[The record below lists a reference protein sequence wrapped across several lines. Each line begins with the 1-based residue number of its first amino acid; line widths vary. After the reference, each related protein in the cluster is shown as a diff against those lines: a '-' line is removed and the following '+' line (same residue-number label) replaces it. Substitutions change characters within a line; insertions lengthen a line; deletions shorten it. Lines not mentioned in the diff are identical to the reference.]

1 MAGLRWLLLL
11 LFFGKDII
19 HIQQYAFR
27 YLPIC
32 TGLPDFSKARRAGLF
47 LAALLEK
54 IFIPPEAK
62 EVNLKMVPTVV
73 PSVIKYHACN

>member
-11 LFFGKDII
+11 LFFGKHII
-19 HIQQYAFR
+19 HIQQYVFR

-32 TGLPDFSKARRAGLF
+32 TCLPDFSMARRAGLF

-54 IFIPPEAK
+54 HFIPREAK
-62 EVNLKMVPTVV
+62 EVNLKNG
-73 PSVIKYHACN
+73 SKGGSIGN